1 MSVKAELSHRLNQV
15 RNLMRERGLDV
26 LVAYYGGQHNML
38 RPDPIMFMT
47 DYRVLGPS
55 VLVIPR
61 EGEVQLTITPPW
73 DLPRAREAVTLAAV
87 NAVNEIDLVST
98 MACAMAGGD
107 GQVALA
113 GTEVMPVGAARALV
127 GALGYKPTDASE
139 MIRST
144 CRTRQPF
151 ELSRVEKAAT
161 IADDGFR
168 YLCEIARPGMREY
181 ELAAELEYAMQ
192 AAGSE
197 DNFGLMATGVHNVAV
212 RAVTDRRLEP
222 GDLIVSEI
230 TPCYRGYFA
239 QLCRTLILGVP
250 SAVQEEK
257 FDLLLRAEDAG
268 LAEARSGRPSSGI
281 ARAVNEVI
289 AAAGYADY
297 CRPPFMRTRGHGLGL
312 GGVAP
317 SDLNETTPGTLER
330 NMTMVIHP
338 NQYIPETGYLML
350 GDTVVIEDVGPR
362 LLTRTPR
369 RLFWKEI

>member
-1 MSVKAELSHRLNQV
+1 MSVDAELGHRLDQV
-15 RNLMRERGLDV
+15 RGLMRERDLGV

-38 RPDPIMFMT
+38 RPDPIMVMT

-61 EGEVQLTITPPW
+61 DGQIELTITPAW
-73 DLPRAREAVTLAAV
+73 DLPRARDAVTAAGV
-87 NAVNEIDLVST
+87 RAASEIDLVAI
-98 MACAMAGGD
+98 MARAMGGD
-107 GQVALA
+107 GQAALA
-113 GTEVMPVGAARALV
+113 GMDVMPVGVADALV
-127 GALGYKPTDASE
+127 GALGRKPADASE
-139 MIRST
+139 LLRST

-151 ELSRVEKAAT
+151 ELARVEKAAA
-161 IADDGFR
+161 IADEGFR
-168 YLCEIARPGMREY
+168 HLCETARVGMWEY
-181 ELAAELEYAMQ
+181 ELAAELEHAMQ

-197 DNFGLMATGVHNVAV
+197 DNFGLMASGAHNVAV

-239 QLCRTLILGVP
+239 QLCRTLVLGTP
-250 SAVQEEK
+250 SARQHEK
-257 FDLLLRAEDAG
+257 FDLLLRAQDAG
-268 LAEARSGRPSSGI
+268 LKEARSGRPASGI

-297 CRPPFMRTRGHGLGL
+297 CRPPYMRTRGHGLGL

-330 NMTMVIHP
+330 HMTMVVHP

-350 GDTVVIEDVGPR
+350 GDTVAIEDAGAR

-369 RLFWKEI
+369 RLFWKET